1 MKARTVKATFEIRED
16 YVYAGVVFKV
26 GNKVVEWEDLTY
38 NEKVTMLESWMK
50 TYQSFFWD
58 TSYKN
63 EFMKLM
69 ELYAHVDDF
78 PKDIKPNGEPFCK

>member
-16 YVYAGVVFKV
+16 YDNAGVVFKI
-26 GNKVVEWEDLTY
+26 GNKVVGWEDLTY

-50 TYQSFFWD
+50 TYQSFIWD
-58 TSYKN
+58 TSVYRN
-63 EFMKLM
+63 VFM

>member
-16 YVYAGVVFKV
+16 YYGDVVFKV

-38 NEKVTMLESWMK
+38 NEKVAMLESWMK

-63 EFMKLM
+63 EFM

-78 PKDIKPNGEPFCK
+78 PKDIKPNGEPFVK